1 MDESEWRFDKEFFL
15 ICLLVYPEKLT
26 VGLHV
31 LVRLS
36 LLLGLIRGLLILLNL
51 DHLLVLVLLWNSLI
65 HRDFLPFFLI

>member
-31 LVRLS
+31 LVRFS
-36 LLLGLIRGLLILLNL
+36 QQLGFIRGLLILLKL

-65 HRDFLPFFLI
+65 IRDCLLFFLI